1 MAAKTGVYEKQIG
14 ELFNRFIYA
23 AFKDISRDWNGVE
36 EFSPALWQ
44 NYDNLIK
51 AKDDKSDGL
60 KNRFTIA
67 IDVKQF
73 LSFLFNKL
81 IEEVRNIKM
90 VEGDTV
96 TSITRNLVEAN
107 AECFSAYMFAQGAKY
122 KDSFGETLKSA
133 SDPTRYFHNQITGA
147 LPMYVGA
154 PILIGIISTEFE
166 RYLKAKAFI
175 VAKLIWYYKASVSGE
190 LFLGLTATT
199 GMSQVMLDL
208 IQCSLRDKPPAKPRA
223 KKAAGAADAPAAT
236 PATAPAGVTAPAT
249 AAVTAPAT
257 ATATAPATAPNEAIP
272 AAAPVEND
280 ALADV
285 LANV

>member
-23 AFKDISRDWNGVE
+23 AFKDISRDWNGTD

-60 KNRFTIA
+60 RNRFTIA

-96 TSITRNLVEAN
+96 ASITRNLVEAN

-175 VAKLIWYYKASVSGE
+175 VAKLIWYYRASVSGE

-236 PATAPAGVTAPAT
+236 PATVPTG
-249 AAVTAPAT
+249 AAVTAPVNAPT
-257 ATATAPATAPNEAIP
+257 ATTPNEAIP
-272 AAAPVEND
+272 AATSVEND